1 MALQFTLSLY
11 ERTRIEEL
19 NFIDTSLEEAN
30 EAIKEQPDSGELINS
45 VFKFRE
51 CNMLEKILIDA
62 TIKKNVEVIKLTY
75 ERINEKLMNMMDYAD
90 ELCQNNTDTWFN
102 EKLYLGVCNY
112 CKAKHAKVEA
122 LYEAIKRHN
131 VI

>member
-1 MALQFTLSLY
+1 MELEFTLSLY
-11 ERTRIEEL
+11 EQTRIEEL
-19 NFIDTSLEEAN
+19 NFIDTSIEEAHGVL
-30 EAIKEQPDSGELINS
+30 KEQADAEELLNS

-62 TIKKNVEVIKLTY
+62 ILKKNVEVIKLTY
-75 ERINEKLMNMMDYAD
+75 EKINEKLMNMMDYAN
-90 ELCQNNTDTWFN
+90 ELCQINTWFS

-112 CKAKHAKVEA
+112 CKSKHAKVEA
-122 LYEAIKRHN
+122 LYQVIKIHN